1 MTDDELRTAL
11 GKADPAP
18 HSAPPLSRRLLER
31 TMTSDLSPETVSTVP
46 ARRSWLAAAA
56 AAVVLAGAAGGYAL
70 TAGGGDPASGLQL
83 ALPGGDG
90 TSMMRCVP
98 VQAEFLADMPVVLA
112 GTVTAVTGDEV
123 RLDVTRWYRGGD
135 ADTVV
140 LTNLSADM
148 QALLGATDFRTG
160 EDYLVS
166 ATNGTVNAC
175 GFTGPASAELQQVYD
190 EAFPG

>member
-1 MTDDELRTAL
+1 
-11 GKADPAP
+11 
-18 HSAPPLSRRLLER
+18 
-31 TMTSDLSPETVSTVP
+31 
-46 ARRSWLAAAA
+46 
-56 AAVVLAGAAGGYAL
+56 
-70 TAGGGDPASGLQL
+70 
-83 ALPGGDG
+83 
-90 TSMMRCVP
+90 MMSCVP

-112 GTVTAVTGDEV
+112 GTVTGVTGDEV

-135 ADTVV
+135 TDTVV

-166 ATNGTVNAC
+166 ATDGTVNAC